1 MDAEKYIEG
10 LIEGYKNQF
19 TIVEIERYLTRE
31 SPKTYRDSSDDDDNN
46 DEQREPRYDSTDLD

>member
-31 SPKTYRDSSDDDDNN
+31 SPKT
-46 DEQREPRYDSTDLD
+46 